1 MNLQQESNLSFHLEK
16 GISRA
21 CQLKLR
27 RLVWYSWGGGE
38 GSWEREGKVVQEVML
53 VEMVSGKE
61 GLELA

>member
-1 MNLQQESNLSFHLEK
+1 M
-16 GISRA
+16 
-21 CQLKLR
+21 KLR

-38 GSWEREGKVVQEVML
+38 GSWKRERMVVQEVML